1 MSLTKVSYSMITGSP
16 VNVLDFGASPSA
28 SAATNTA
35 ALQAAIDYASST
47 HRELI
52 IPEGIYL
59 TNGTLYVDQNEVMIR
74 GIGAV
79 STDPGASR
87 GGPNDRTRGAVIQ
100 YTGTTCALQ
109 VSRSRSANPVND
121 ATNPGFI
128 SNIQI
133 HNLRI
138 EVPANCANG
147 LLVFQPINSYFFN
160 IAIWGSQ
167 STGGVP
173 AGTTLMTVRAGVNNI
188 FEKIFLLGIGR
199 DLAAPNN
206 TYYVN
211 FGIQLLLGWG
221 NDLATTT
228 IFRRCYV
235 TYCNIGV
242 SLSYIYQ
249 FEDCTFESCRIG
261 IDCLAFVSSVF
272 ERGWWEANIDYDIRF
287 NDSDIAIKD
296 SLINSYSRQEFFN
309 TGSGVR
315 KLQFDNVRFSTNNA
329 NPYIFGVSPSGNN
342 IFDTSGSTPKTILFN
357 NCSFPVN
364 TSIGNIYNNPTVNK
378 IQILNMQQETLTF
391 TAASVGAS
399 ATPTMNGTSGF
410 ARYTMQEAGDVLGIN
425 IYGSAAMSGGTY
437 NIATKIN
444 TVAIADLSFPNV
456 PIQSALPL
464 ALRIQPLKASF
475 VKGDVIDVY
484 FNTSAAFAPTNNIC
498 FEVIVAYGPSGKLA

>member
-28 SAATNTA
+28 SASTNTA

-47 HRELI
+47 HTELI
-52 IPEGIYL
+52 IPEGIYQ
-59 TNGTLYVDQNEVMIR
+59 TNGTLYVDQDEVMIR

-109 VSRSRSANPVND
+109 VSKSRSANPAND

-128 SNIQI
+128 TNIQI

-147 LLVFQPINSYFFN
+147 LLVFQPLNSYFFN

-167 STGGVP
+167 STGGVA
-173 AGTTLMTVRAGVNNI
+173 AGTTLMTVRAGVSNI

-199 DLAAPNN
+199 DVTAPNN

-228 IFRRCYV
+228 IFRRCYI

-242 SLSYIYQ
+242 NLSYRYQ
-249 FEDCTFESCRIG
+249 FEDCIFESCRVAIQ
-261 IDCLAFVSSVF
+261 CLADIYADF
-272 ERGWWEANIDYDIRF
+272 ERCWWEANVDYDIVF
-287 NDSDIAIKD
+287 ANSTVSIKD
-296 SLINSYSRQEFFN
+296 SNINAYTRQEFFN
-309 TGSGVR
+309 TGGGVV
-315 KLQFDNVRFSTNNA
+315 KLQFDNVSFGTSNA
-329 NPYIFGVSPSGNN
+329 NPFIFGVSPSGNN
-342 IFDTSGSTPKTILFN
+342 IFDTTGSTPKTIQFN
-357 NCSFPVN
+357 NCTFSPN
-364 TSIGNIYNNPTVNK
+364 TSIGNIYNDPTVNK

-391 TAASVGAS
+391 AAASVGAS

-410 ARYTMQEAGDVLGIN
+410 ASYTMQEAGDLIGIN

-437 NIATKIN
+437 NFAVNKNSVNIP
-444 TVAIADLSFPNV
+444 DLSAPTI
-456 PIQSALPL
+456 PAKSALPF
-464 ALRIQPLKASF
+464 ATRIQPLKASF
-475 VKGDVIDVY
+475 VKGDVISVY
-484 FNTSAAFAPTNNIC
+484 FNTDASFAPTNNIC
-498 FEVIVAYGPSGKLA
+498 FEVIVAYGPSGKQA